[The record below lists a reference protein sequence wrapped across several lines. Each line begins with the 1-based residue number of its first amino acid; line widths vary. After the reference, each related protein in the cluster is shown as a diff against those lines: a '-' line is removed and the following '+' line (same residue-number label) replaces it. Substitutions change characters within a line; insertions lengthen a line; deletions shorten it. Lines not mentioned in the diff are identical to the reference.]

1 MKTNKTE
8 LILFIV
14 FITFII
20 VGGFYY
26 VYQSSK
32 TDKSPIKYGEWEQ
45 NRESY
50 KTEINKIIL
59 PPESEAENVQDF
71 SKRGQTIFLTIRY
84 KTQLP
89 ENQFVLHI
97 KNELKK
103 ENWAYYGKTENGY
116 GFCRGE
122 SEAVLLYE
130 GDGGVFAEKGNYF
143 KLMFSS
149 SFDRVHDVS
158 SICRYKIFKKNM
170 KHKIIVLTLFVSV
183 FAAFVVNGQTKGEY
197 ENLFSEKDL
206 RSTVK
211 FLSDDSFEGRAPGSR
226 GGEQAAKYIA
236 HRLEFA
242 GIKPGN
248 NGSYFQ
254 PVSLV
259 GLKPNPNTVLNV
271 SRDNRNF
278 ALNFGTDFVGFTDAQ
293 KDDVTVDG
301 DLVFVGY
308 GIDAPEQ
315 NWNDYKGDASRY
327 KDKILVM
334 LVNDPPATAKE
345 PNLFGGKA
353 LTYYGRWTYKYEE
366 AARKGA
372 KGVILIHTDSSAG
385 YGWNVVETSFGGTE
399 RFDIAR
405 TADDKTPFLQF
416 KAWMRDSAAEKFIDN
431 LSSLMKKA
439 ESRDFQPVDLKAKIN
454 INLKAE
460 LQRVDSQNVVG
471 MWEGVD
477 AKMKDE
483 YVIYTAH
490 WDHIGVGKPD
500 AKGDTIYN
508 GALDNASGV
517 AQIIAIAEAI
527 TKLPKAQQPKRSQ
540 VFLFTTAEEQGLLGS
555 EYYAKNP
562 VFPLDKT
569 AANLNID
576 GGNFFGKTKDYGA
589 LGADR
594 SSLGDLVN
602 DELTKRNMTFA
613 PDGDPGKGFFFR
625 SDHFPFAKVG
635 VPALSIRGGNNYI
648 GSGREAAEKFSKDYS
663 QNRYHQPSDE
673 FSEEWVY
680 DGMVQML
687 EVSLAIGLR
696 ASNIEKL
703 PAFNVGDEFAKAQ
716 PNRK

>member
-1 MKTNKTE
+1 MKNKNT
-8 LILFIV
+8 
-14 FITFII
+14 I
-20 VGGFYY
+20 VG
-26 VYQSSK
+26 
-32 TDKSPIKYGEWEQ
+32 
-45 NRESY
+45 
-50 KTEINKIIL
+50 
-59 PPESEAENVQDF
+59 
-71 SKRGQTIFLTIRY
+71 
-84 KTQLP
+84 
-89 ENQFVLHI
+89 
-97 KNELKK
+97 
-103 ENWAYYGKTENGY
+103 
-116 GFCRGE
+116 
-122 SEAVLLYE
+122 
-130 GDGGVFAEKGNYF
+130 
-143 KLMFSS
+143 
-149 SFDRVHDVS
+149 
-158 SICRYKIFKKNM
+158 
-170 KHKIIVLTLFVSV
+170 IVILFVSITNLL
-183 FAAFVVNGQTKGEY
+183 AQQKTDY
-197 ENLFSEKDL
+197 TNLFSEKDL

-211 FLSDDSFEGRAPGSR
+211 FLSDDAFEGRAPGSR

-236 HRLEFA
+236 HRLELA

-248 NGSYFQ
+248 GGSYFQ

-259 GLKPNPNTVLNV
+259 GLKPDPNTVLNV
-271 SRDNRNF
+271 SKGDENLKF
-278 ALNFGTDFVGFTDAQ
+278 DFGKDFVGFTDAQ
-293 KDDVTVDG
+293 VDNIAVDG

-334 LVNDPPATAKE
+334 LVNDPPATEKE

-405 TADDKTPFLQF
+405 KDDDKTPFLQF
-416 KAWMRDSAAEKFIDN
+416 KAWMRDSAVMEFIKFSGTSLND
-431 LSSLMKKA
+431 LMKKA
-439 ESRDFQPVDLKAKIN
+439 ESRDFQPVDLKTKIN

-471 MWEGVD
+471 IWEGSD
-477 AKMKDE
+477 AKMKEE

-500 AKGDTIYN
+500 ADGDTIYN

-517 AQIIAIAEAI
+517 AQIIAIAEAF
-527 TKLPKAQQPKRSQ
+527 TKLAKAEQPKRSQ

-562 VFPLDKT
+562 VFPLNKT

-594 SSLGDLVN
+594 SSLGAFVN
-602 DELTKRNMTFA
+602 DELAKRKMVFS
-613 PDGDPGKGFFFR
+613 PDGSPGQGFFFR

-635 VPALSIRGGNNYI
+635 VPALSIRGGNDYI
-648 GSGREAAEKFSKDYS
+648 GEGKEAAKKFSEDYGK
-663 QNRYHQPSDE
+663 NHYHQPSDE
-673 FSEEWVY
+673 FREDWVY

-687 EVSLAIGLR
+687 EVTMAIGLR
-696 ASNIEKL
+696 ASNVEKL
-703 PAFNVGDEFAKAQ
+703 PAFNAGDEFAKAQ
-716 PNRK
+716 SNRK

>member
-1 MKTNKTE
+1 MNK
-8 LILFIV
+8 
-14 FITFII
+14 
-20 VGGFYY
+20 
-26 VYQSSK
+26 
-32 TDKSPIKYGEWEQ
+32 
-45 NRESY
+45 R
-50 KTEINKIIL
+50 
-59 PPESEAENVQDF
+59 
-71 SKRGQTIFLTIRY
+71 IFLIFAI
-84 KTQLP
+84 L
-89 ENQFVLHI
+89 
-97 KNELKK
+97 
-103 ENWAYYGKTENGY
+103 
-116 GFCRGE
+116 
-122 SEAVLLYE
+122 
-130 GDGGVFAEKGNYF
+130 VF
-143 KLMFSS
+143 
-149 SFDRVHDVS
+149 SF
-158 SICRYKIFKKNM
+158 
-170 KHKIIVLTLFVSV
+170 SV
-183 FAAFVVNGQTKGEY
+183 FAQDYT
-197 ENLFSEKDL
+197 NLFSEKDL

-236 HRLEFA
+236 HRLELA

-259 GLKPNPNTVLNV
+259 GLKPDPNTILNV
-271 SRDNRNF
+271 ARSSDNKNF
-278 ALNFGTDFVGFTDAQ
+278 KFDFGKDFVGFTDAQ
-293 KDDVTVDG
+293 IDDVTVDG

-334 LVNDPPATAKE
+334 LVNDPPATTKE

-372 KGVILIHTDSSAG
+372 KGVILIHTVASAG

-405 TADDKTPFLQF
+405 KADDKTPFLQF
-416 KAWMRDSAAEKFIDN
+416 KSWMRDSAAEKFIDN

-439 ESRDFQPVDLKAKIN
+439 ESRDFEPIDLKAKVN

-471 MWEGVD
+471 LWEGAD
-477 AKMKDE
+477 AKLKDE

-490 WDHIGVGKPD
+490 WDHIGVGKAD
-500 AKGDTIYN
+500 KDGDTIYN

-517 AQIIAIAEAI
+517 AQIIAIAEAF
-527 TKLPKAQQPKRSQ
+527 TKLPKSEQPKRSQ

-562 VFPLDKT
+562 VFPLNKT

-576 GGNFFGKTKDYGA
+576 GGNFFGKTKDFGA

-594 SSLGDLVN
+594 SSLGAIIN
-602 DELTKRNMTFA
+602 EELAKRKMTFS

-635 VPALSIRGGNNYI
+635 VPSISI
-648 GSGREAAEKFSKDYS
+648 QHGSDFVAPLTDEAEKFFRDY
-663 QNRYHQPSDE
+663 NAKYYHQPSDQ
-673 FSEEWVY
+673 FY
-680 DGMVQML
+680 DWWDAAAMVQ
-687 EVSLAIGLR
+687 EAEYALAIG
-696 ASNIEKL
+696 AKVANSTTIPKYK
-703 PAFNVGDEFAKAQ
+703 ATDEFSAADGK
-716 PNRK
+716 RRSEK